1 MFFILMYHH
10 WSFHSLIFH
19 FNWIS
24 LHFCKIR
31 AFERMKASFTSHVL
45 KLSDK
50 KEARTF
56 VLASQLSLDCRA
68 RRSG

>member
-19 FNWIS
+19 FNLIS

-31 AFERMKASFTSHVL
+31 AFERMKANFTSHVF
-45 KLSDK
+45 KLSNK
-50 KEARTF
+50 KEAGTK
-56 VLASQLSLDCRA
+56 VLASQLSFDCRA